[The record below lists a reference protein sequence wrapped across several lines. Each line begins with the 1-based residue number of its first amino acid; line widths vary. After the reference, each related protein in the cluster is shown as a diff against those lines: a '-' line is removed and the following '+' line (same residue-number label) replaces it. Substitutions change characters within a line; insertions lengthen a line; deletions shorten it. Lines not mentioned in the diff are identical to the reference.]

1 MKLLHFSDTHLGFS
15 EYTKIDSAT
24 GLNQREQDFYS
35 AWDQV
40 IDSILS
46 IRPDVV
52 IHAGDLFHTPRPSNR
67 AIRVALE
74 SIQKVGEAGIPF
86 VIISGNH
93 ETPRIRTTGSIFE
106 SITLFENVYAAYSSH
121 YERFR
126 VKDIDFHCIPHC
138 SLSEEL
144 DEALHAI
151 EIDPAAEK
159 NVLITHGAWSGKT
172 FYGMGEFNEQRLP
185 DVEGMLGTT
194 FDYIALGH
202 YHRRVDIKDHICY
215 SGSTERTSLNE
226 HNTQCGFLTVDLQNM
241 HKEFQEIST
250 RAMIKLPEISCKD
263 LTAVQIYDKLN
274 ELAGVGTENAIVQLT
289 LRDINDHTF
298 VKLDM
303 RAIDEIFASAFH
315 LEKQLFRREHGTDA
329 ASGDSRIES
338 LPVEFER
345 YIETITNKE
354 LDKERLAKLGV
365 DYLSQF
371 E

>member
-15 EYTKIDSAT
+15 EYTKIDPAS
-24 GLNQREQDFYS
+24 GLNQREKDFYD

-40 IDSILS
+40 VESILQT
-46 IRPDVV
+46 RPDIVV
-52 IHAGDLFHTPRPSNR
+52 HAGDLFHTPRPSNR

-74 SIQKVGEAGIPF
+74 SIQKISDAAIPF

-93 ETPRIRTTGSIFE
+93 ETPRIRATGSIFE
-106 SITLFENVYAAYSSH
+106 SIALFENVYAAYSSR
-121 YERFR
+121 YERFH
-126 VKDIDFHCIPHC
+126 VKGIDFHCIPHC
-138 SLSEEL
+138 SLTEEL
-144 DEALHAI
+144 EEAFHSL
-151 EIDPAAEK
+151 ELDPAAEK

-185 DVEGMLGTT
+185 DIEGMLGVD

-202 YHRRVDIKDHICY
+202 YHRRVDIKDHVCY

-226 HNTQCGFLTVDLQNM
+226 HNSRCGFLTVNM
-241 HKEFQEIST
+241 ENIQKDFHEINT
-250 RAMIKLPEISCKD
+250 RAMLKLPELDCKD

-289 LRDINDHTF
+289 LKGIDDHTF
-298 VKLDM
+298 IKLDM
-303 RAIDEIFASAFH
+303 RAIDDIFAGAFH
-315 LEKQLFRREHGTDA
+315 LEKQLYRHEHSADA
-329 ASGDSRIES
+329 VSADSRIAS

-345 YIETITNKE
+345 YIETITDKE
-354 LDKERLAKLGV
+354 LDKQRLAKLGM